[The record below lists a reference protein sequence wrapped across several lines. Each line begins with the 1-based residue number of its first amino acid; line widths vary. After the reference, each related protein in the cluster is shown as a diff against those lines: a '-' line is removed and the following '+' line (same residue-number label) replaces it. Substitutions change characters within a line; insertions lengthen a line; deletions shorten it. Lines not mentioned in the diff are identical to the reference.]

1 MCALPHRAS
10 KEGTPDLGNTL
21 MTLSWFPCEQYR
33 FLGGQQ
39 KIIALL
45 REMVKSEVD
54 SRNSV
59 SNSPGVP
66 ELKVDFSGH
75 RVYVDHGMKHSRSPI
90 TLTALTGLKTVQKKQ
105 QETLVDILWQL
116 YFSFLDQ
123 GPIRYN
129 MHLYGMTFHIHVCF
143 CHIGIH
149 QQTVLIKYGATWN

>member
-90 TLTALTGLKTVQKKQ
+90 TLTALTGLKTVQKNNRRSW
-105 QETLVDILWQL
+105 LIFYGNCIFHFW
-116 YFSFLDQ
+116 
-123 GPIRYN
+123 IRVQSGTICIC
-129 MHLYGMTFHIHVCF
+129 ME
-143 CHIGIH
+143 
-149 QQTVLIKYGATWN
+149 